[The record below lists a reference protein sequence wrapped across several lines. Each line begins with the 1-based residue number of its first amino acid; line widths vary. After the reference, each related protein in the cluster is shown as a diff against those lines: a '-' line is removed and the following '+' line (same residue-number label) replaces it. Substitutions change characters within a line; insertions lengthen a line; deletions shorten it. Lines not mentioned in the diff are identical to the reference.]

1 MLLQKQLAAAE
12 QQAAAQSSIPVQPT
26 SSSQGGQLAP
36 PSPAAAP
43 TPSDVSHSSTPSLAL
58 ASLPNPALSPNASAQ
73 SGASTLT
80 PSQRKSL
87 IRHQLMQRRLQKMG
101 GSLSVDLV
109 LPGEREA
116 GQAGAQSSRSESD
129 HARLTDSHSLG
140 ALPPG
145 IGSGIVQDGGDVRD
159 EMCSPSRMD
168 MGDGSAGG
176 ALVCALCCTP
186 VSHRPPPPAP
196 PLCANC
202 SINAVNQFGLQLGN
216 PAMFP
221 FLPLLSLPQMA
232 GAPRASFGLGDGA
245 SGLPPSTLSL
255 STAGACRPS
264 RFLDITAAFNPAM
277 FIPSPI
283 AEERIQT
290 TDFQTGTLFIEQVRS
305 LFVRVRAMSF
315 PSASLF
321 LI

>member
-12 QQAAAQSSIPVQPT
+12 QQATAQSSIPVQPA

-43 TPSDVSHSSTPSLAL
+43 TPSDMSHSSTPSLAL
-58 ASLPNPALSPNASAQ
+58 ASPNPALSPNASAQ

-80 PSQRKSL
+80 PSQRKAL

-101 GSLSVDLV
+101 GSLSVDLM

-116 GQAGAQSSRSESD
+116 GQASAQSSRSESN

-145 IGSGIVQDGGDVRD
+145 IGSGIVQDGSDERD
-159 EMCSPSRMD
+159 ELCSPNRMD
-168 MGDGSAGG
+168 VGDANG

-202 SINAVNQFGLQLGN
+202 SINAVNHFGLQLTN
-216 PAMFP
+216 PAAMFP
-221 FLPLLSLPQMA
+221 FLPLLSLPQVA
-232 GAPRASFGLGDGA
+232 GAPKAGLGLGFGDGA
-245 SGLPPSTLSL
+245 SGLPPTTLSL
-255 STAGACRPS
+255 PTTGVCRPS
-264 RFLDITAAFNPAM
+264 RFLDTAAAFNPAM

-290 TDFQTGTLFIEQVRS
+290 TDFQTGTLLLNSLLVQVH
-305 LFVRVRAMSF
+305 AMSF
-315 PSASLF
+315 FFVVLYVHST
-321 LI
+321 